1 MIINP
6 IRTFNQTIVIERIR
20 ALDSDRSNDRWRT
33 SIDHPVPSSSS
44 TRLVPEPIQL
54 NLSPIRVEIDN
65 DRLRKDDGSPDEEFL
80 ERCTKDLIGSIKS
93 ILSQV
98 PNSQSNEMIDFN
110 RLIESCRAI
119 VFYKSS
125 SSDELYDQLR
135 SELERKVISI
145 NSFLRKSLASSDQ
158 NHSLDDL
165 MDSKDLIR
173 AIECI
178 NPSCLS
184 EWIKRLQTAWKDWF
198 NKLLMIRGVL
208 IHFDRSTLIRSSK
221 LLPIWELGLQLFRKH
236 ILESK
241 LNSISISVSVC
252 QQITLH
258 RQFQMTKN
266 PSIDSIRSLIRS
278 IFITSGARG
287 LESIV
292 LRPFLRATKD
302 FYLKEG
308 SRLMVCV
315 KIGQMEIGGPGG
327 YLLHVNK
334 RLKAE
339 RGLIKDILEPI
350 REKEPGLR
358 LKVLR
363 SAIEMVERHLILDHL
378 EILLSDKGLMRL
390 LDRYPDIWSV
400 EALKVLH
407 RLVSKLCMD
416 ARLKQSLSGWIKR
429 TGSKILRGLK
439 HDDGDDNG
447 SVEDCGDDD
456 DIEAEDLIVARLI
469 EFKDRMDEIVKRCF
483 LGDREMSN
491 AIKEAFQSFINERP
505 NKIPELIVRFIDQ
518 KMIESRNND
527 RLIKRKA
534 KVESEEECFMN
545 RVISLFRLIERKDL
559 FEEFYKV
566 KLSIRLLILRSL
578 ALYELIDFER
588 CLVMKLKKECGPG
601 FTSRLETMFKDIQ
614 TSIDLSSDFNQIQSP
629 SDSGGTE
636 IELTVSVLTSGI
648 WPNKVTS
655 KASIDKGLIILPKLM
670 TESLDRFEEFYLSNH
685 LGKRLKWLNPLGT
698 ITLKWN
704 ILKESVKRGT
714 KEEENG
720 EDGYEEAEKN
730 LKKRLKKESSVKN
743 RKEKKRGKKV
753 KVLKSFSNEEEGK
766 ELIVNV
772 YQAIV
777 LLVFN
782 GIKDEE
788 SVGIDLISQRTG
800 IDKEDLKR
808 VLKSLSA
815 GKLKVLK
822 ETSIK
827 TKEDEVGRTGYKI
840 NENFDEDFKKLSI
853 EANDNGEGG
862 EEHRCSKMK
871 RTDYLNFKE
880 SFESFEPLKHSIIN
894 ERTSVKKKLIIER
907 KLRIELMI
915 TKVLKQSKRL
925 RMDELNS
932 KVFEM
937 IRNFEEYHRGDEQ
950 FDRRLIRGMRVID
963 RVDRSD
969 DKGKSLQERDCG
981 RYESETFGEIES
993 CVESLISKEYLSK
1006 VKCEDG
1012 EFEVLYLP

>member
-1 MIINP
+1 
-6 IRTFNQTIVIERIR
+6 
-20 ALDSDRSNDRWRT
+20 
-33 SIDHPVPSSSS
+33 
-44 TRLVPEPIQL
+44 
-54 NLSPIRVEIDN
+54 
-65 DRLRKDDGSPDEEFL
+65 
-80 ERCTKDLIGSIKS
+80 
-93 ILSQV
+93 
-98 PNSQSNEMIDFN
+98 
-110 RLIESCRAI
+110 
-119 VFYKSS
+119 
-125 SSDELYDQLR
+125 DELYDQLR

-287 LESIV
+287 LENIV

-698 ITLKWN
+698 ITLN
-704 ILKESVKRGT
+704 
-714 KEEENG
+714 
-720 EDGYEEAEKN
+720 
-730 LKKRLKKESSVKN
+730 VKN

-840 NENFDEDFKKLSI
+840 NENFDEDFKKLI
-853 EANDNGEGG
+853 
-862 EEHRCSKMK
+862 
-871 RTDYLNFKE
+871 NF
-880 SFESFEPLKHSIIN
+880 FYVFLFYQIN

-937 IRNFEEYHRGDEQ
+937 IRN
-950 FDRRLIRGMRVID
+950 
-963 RVDRSD
+963 
-969 DKGKSLQERDCG
+969 
-981 RYESETFGEIES
+981 
-993 CVESLISKEYLSK
+993 
-1006 VKCEDG
+1006 
-1012 EFEVLYLP
+1012 